1 MLPKPI
7 VARWT
12 IAPGIS
18 LLEHKLRRGPCHC
31 LIPSKDLPVP
41 PLQSRGVATE
51 DEMRI
56 FERLRGRD
64 RSGSNI
70 ERKLVETVVT
80 DLLHRVDDEAPMI
93 AVPEGKSTCCS
104 PPCNG

>member
-1 MLPKPI
+1 
-7 VARWT
+7 
-12 IAPGIS
+12 
-18 LLEHKLRRGPCHC
+18 
-31 LIPSKDLPVP
+31 
-41 PLQSRGVATE
+41 
-51 DEMRI
+51 MRI

-80 DLLHRVDDEAPMI
+80 DLLRRVDDEAPMM

>member
-1 MLPKPI
+1 
-7 VARWT
+7 
-12 IAPGIS
+12 
-18 LLEHKLRRGPCHC
+18 
-31 LIPSKDLPVP
+31 
-41 PLQSRGVATE
+41 
-51 DEMRI
+51 MRI

-80 DLLHRVDDEAPMI
+80 DLLARIDDEAPMT